1 MRLIIISFLFILFG
15 CKAKEDLLIN
25 KDDQKIINDLIN
37 REKAKYYVLLKKSL
51 NGRLKKVLKEDIQF
65 DSELYHEFGSLR
77 NIFSDEIIKDVF
89 SKKEV
94 SYLLKQIDEDFKWE
108 QSYLGK
114 IVVKQETAKDNY
126 FSLSKPIY
134 TTDSKYSIIM
144 FSKGNYYY
152 QIGNG
157 GILLYVKKRNK
168 WDLVSSFFDYVE

>member
-1 MRLIIISFLFILFG
+1 MRVSVICFLLILVSCKPQQGYVPSENDQLIIT
-15 CKAKEDLLIN
+15 DLLI
-25 KDDQKIINDLIN
+25 
-37 REKAKYYVLLKKSL
+37 REKVKDYYIVNNSL
-51 NGRLKKVLKEDIQF
+51 NKLLVKLLQENIQF
-65 DSELYHEFGSLR
+65 DAGFYHEFGSLR